1 MNILDMLFGRTPN
14 PSINLGNPSPPNL
27 QVTLWPTFDHFP
39 KFAMDDRLQGIR
51 MNSAM
56 IKAAD
61 LDAELPI
68 AEHYKN
74 KPLYF
79 DIKGR
84 QLRTTKIETVGEGK
98 DRHLELE
105 LNHPITVDLPVTVY
119 FKAGEDAALCTNI
132 INGNRLV
139 FRGGPHW
146 NVYEGES
153 IHIRHPSLQQH
164 GPIFTASEIEKIEKV
179 RKSGF
184 TDKWYLSYVEG
195 WREIEEFQELVGKDA
210 EIRLKIESQAG
221 LRFVSRDWEKREG
234 LSLVAARGDLYVELD
249 YPHEISRATKL
260 IIQRDPEATVGSR
273 MLLSTIPTP
282 DCKKCGSSPPTGGDG
297 VPSCSDFGDIAWL
310 YDIGY
315 RNFLLCDEL
324 CLKGD
329 LLGRAVTIFDKWKDD
344 YCGLG

>member
-1 MNILDMLFGRTPN
+1 MNILDVLFGRHESPAAPLN
-14 PSINLGNPSPPNL
+14 ILEPPNL

-39 KFAMDDRLQGIR
+39 TFATDDRLQGIR

-61 LDAELPI
+61 LDEELPI
-68 AEHYKN
+68 AEKFKD

-84 QLRTTKIETVGEGK
+84 QLRTTKIETVGEGA
-98 DRHLELE
+98 DCHLELE
-105 LNHPITVDLPVTVY
+105 LNHPIACDTPVTVY
-119 FKAGEDAALCTNI
+119 FKAGEDSATCTHI

-139 FRGGPHW
+139 FRGGPRW

-153 IHIRHPSLQQH
+153 IHIRHPSLQQS
-164 GPIFTASEIEKIEKV
+164 GPIFVPSEIEKIEKV
-179 RKSGF
+179 KKSGF
-184 TDKWYLSYVEG
+184 TDKWYLSYVET

-221 LRFVSRDWEKREG
+221 LDFVARDWQKRDN

-260 IIQRDPEATVGSR
+260 IIQRDPEACVGSR
-273 MLLSTIPTP
+273 MLLSTIPVP
-282 DCKKCGSSPPTGGDG
+282 PCKKCGHKPPTGGEG
-297 VPSCSDFGDIAWL
+297 VPSCSDFGDLAWL
-310 YDIGY
+310 YEIGY

-324 CLKGD
+324 CLQGD
-329 LLGRAVTIFDKWKDD
+329 LLGRAVKIFDKWKDD
-344 YCGLG
+344 YCGMG